1 MAVQETGLRLPA
13 ESHCSTHPSHGPL
26 WWPNLKALVADLVVA
41 QVDTCDRL
49 VGTEGVGEGLG
60 IKKLRRFC
68 GAKVACACHRRFPSI
83 ESTVFD

>member
-1 MAVQETGLRLPA
+1 MAEQETGFRLPA

-41 QVDTCDRL
+41 QVDTCDRF
-49 VGTEGVGEGLG
+49 VGTEGDSEGLG
-60 IKKLRRFC
+60 IKKLGRFC

-83 ESTVFD
+83 